1 MLIHYILAPIF
12 ALTVVILCHEFGH
25 FILAKWTG
33 MQVDEFSV
41 GMGPRIAKIK
51 WHDTV
56 YSLRAIPIGGFNRIA
71 GMNDDNQGNPKSFS
85 SKSVWARSAVVLA
98 GASFNVLLAFFIFA
112 GVIFVSGYSTVS
124 SSPVIGN
131 VISGMPAE
139 QAGLQAGDRIISVN
153 GNPVEAWTDV
163 SRSTSDLGEGEAAR
177 VIVSRAG
184 KSEEY
189 DIMLQRSDDGRLL
202 LGIAPSIEKHTASLS
217 DAVSMASKYCI
228 NVLKMTGHA

>member
-1 MLIHYILAPIF
+1 M
-12 ALTVVILCHEFGH
+12 
-25 FILAKWTG
+25 
-33 MQVDEFSV
+33 

-98 GASFNVLLAFFIFA
+98 GCFIQRFTGIFHFCPVLFLSPDI
-112 GVIFVSGYSTVS
+112 VPYP

-177 VIVSRAG
+177 VIVSRA
-184 KSEEY
+184 
-189 DIMLQRSDDGRLL
+189 
-202 LGIAPSIEKHTASLS
+202 A
-217 DAVSMASKYCI
+217 
-228 NVLKMTGHA
+228 NLKNMI

>member
-71 GMNDDNQGNPKSFS
+71 GMNDDNQGNQFGPGQRLFWQALHSTFYWHFSFLP
-85 SKSVWARSAVVLA
+85 VLFLSPDIVPYPA
-98 GASFNVLLAFFIFA
+98 VLLLE
-112 GVIFVSGYSTVS
+112 
-124 SSPVIGN
+124 
-131 VISGMPAE
+131 M
-139 QAGLQAGDRIISVN
+139 
-153 GNPVEAWTDV
+153 
-163 SRSTSDLGEGEAAR
+163 
-177 VIVSRAG
+177 
-184 KSEEY
+184 
-189 DIMLQRSDDGRLL
+189 
-202 LGIAPSIEKHTASLS
+202 
-217 DAVSMASKYCI
+217 
-228 NVLKMTGHA
+228 

>member
-98 GASFNVLLAFFIFA
+98 GASFNVFWHFSFLPVLFL
-112 GVIFVSGYSTVS
+112 
-124 SSPVIGN
+124 SPDIVPY
-131 VISGMPAE
+131 PA
-139 QAGLQAGDRIISVN
+139 V
-153 GNPVEAWTDV
+153 
-163 SRSTSDLGEGEAAR
+163 
-177 VIVSRAG
+177 
-184 KSEEY
+184 
-189 DIMLQRSDDGRLL
+189 LL
-202 LGIAPSIEKHTASLS
+202 LE
-217 DAVSMASKYCI
+217 M
-228 NVLKMTGHA
+228 